1 MASNGAEDKLNRRAS
16 CSRSSTLII
25 RAKSAVFHTT
35 ESHTRS
41 FSPHEKKTLQ
51 PCASVPRTASGTPLQ
66 RAYNR
71 SVPPAAYLANKPQ
84 LSSSAAAN
92 LANGRC
98 QPTVLSKST
107 QISSADI
114 ISYRHNPGVLEPTV
128 NGYRPSCDL
137 DSLKLRS
144 RILARKRALSP
155 QLAPYPTCPCPPKAE
170 RVPDSQNNVAAQ
182 PAESITTTSMPTNQS
197 VPWTSDKLRDNS
209 KGFMRPTM
217 GKVPSCP
224 RQETT
229 QTRDSAKPLSPQ
241 TKSASYCRRG
251 DNGDGK
257 TQTKFTHYPS
267 NTVPL
272 QDRSSHHQDVSL
284 DQTWRLQDPHQFES
298 LLATDMEGH
307 SQRLGFCAAVHGA
320 LGAPHN
326 TSTERIRKVNSEV
339 EFTEAVRKF
348 TESRSALTPHPRNGT
363 VISFTT
369 GTPGSNVDPVQMGKA
384 MTTSPVSHIPAPAK
398 PSVPLCLTIKNQE
411 TEPSVSPVSM
421 ETSSAS
427 GLDSN
432 TTTAF
437 MAPLPHAGITQ
448 TQSPTQASATASS
461 TAGITE
467 TQSSTQASATA
478 GSGAGIT
485 PTQSSTQASATASS
499 TAGITETQSSTQAS
513 ATASSTAGITQT
525 QSSTQASATAGSG
538 AGITQTQ
545 SSTQASATAGSGAGI
560 TQTQSST
567 QASAT
572 AGSGAGITQ
581 TQSSTQASATAGS
594 GAGITLTQSSTQAS
608 ATAGSGA
615 SSFPE
620 NTEMGSESASGSS
633 QSQRPSV
640 TSVTTQISAIHLTKE
655 RSVLSLQR
663 GHSPSQSPP
672 YLGEEQQAES
682 PRLPSPQS
690 VAMQEDGD
698 RGEEDYPDDELEN
711 DCSGSDDDDDDD
723 EGSDCSS
730 MKDASS
736 TASIPVL
743 PNITDEEL
751 KPALI
756 PSLFPFTPPTLYFS
770 TADQRVEL
778 LPPEQRKLLKWKMS
792 TVTPNIVK
800 HTIARSHFKV
810 TKKSHDWLGCWG
822 HHMKSPGFKA
832 IREYQK
838 LNHFPGSFQIGR
850 KDRLWR
856 NLSRMQAQ
864 FGKREFSFFPRSFVL
879 PQDIKLLRKAWE
891 DSGSRQKWIIKPPAS
906 ARGIGI
912 QVIHKWSQMPCKR
925 PLLVQKYLHKPYLI
939 SGNKFDLRIYV
950 YVTSY
955 DPLRVYIFQDG
966 LVRFASCKYSSSMK
980 SLGNKFMHLTNYS
993 VNKKNTDYQSNDS
1006 DKACQGHK
1014 WALKALWHYLGCK
1027 GVNTT
1032 LIWEKI
1038 KDIVMKTIIASD
1050 PYVNTL
1056 VKLHL
1061 RSPYSCHELF
1071 GFDIML
1077 DENLKPWV
1085 LEVNISPSLHSNTAL
1100 DVAIKGQ
1107 MIRDVLNLAGFL
1119 LPQREE
1125 VLPSCSS
1132 AGSSASSLCGGTRER
1147 SRPEIST
1154 DEKVKRAFYLSQRFA
1169 DQVQSCSRLKSQ
1181 GTTGKFPRQEVDFFS
1196 SVLDVMTPEDVRVL
1210 AETEDE
1216 LSRKGEFERVFPSH
1230 CSSRYLRFFKQP
1242 RYLNILLN
1250 QWETKYGQ
1258 NRIEGV
1264 RVLRSLCQKGVHLG
1278 TTDPAH
1284 LWSKS
1289 TYVPKSDH
1297 PRQEPSRS
1305 SVVVSHRTRS
1315 QPDQEEYRFSQEVTT
1330 SSLPDLSLLGSS
1342 TSSPSLSPSLSL
1354 ATESTASLPPRDEE
1368 FEG

>member
-1 MASNGAEDKLNRRAS
+1 MASNGAEDKLNTRAS

-25 RAKSAVFHTT
+25 RAKSAVFHTAD
-35 ESHTRS
+35 SPTRP
-41 FSPHEKKTLQ
+41 FSSHEKKTLQ
-51 PCASVPRTASGTPLQ
+51 SCASVPRVTSDSIGQLNARVGQTQNNHLHTASGTPLQ

-71 SVPPAAYLANKPQ
+71 SVPAATYLANKPQ
-84 LSSSAAAN
+84 RPGSAAAN
-92 LANGRC
+92 LANGHSNGHY

-128 NGYRPSCDL
+128 NSYRPSCNL
-137 DSLKLRS
+137 ESLNLRS

-155 QLAPYPTCPCPPKAE
+155 QPAPYPTCPCPPKAE
-170 RVPDSQNNVAAQ
+170 RVPDSQNNAASQ
-182 PAESITTTSMPTNQS
+182 PAESTTTTSMPTNQS
-197 VPWTSDKLRDNS
+197 VPWTSGKLRDNS

-241 TKSASYCRRG
+241 TKSASYCRSG

-257 TQTKFTHYPS
+257 TQTKFTHHPP

-298 LLATDMEGH
+298 LMAADMEGH

-320 LGAPHN
+320 PGAPHN

-339 EFTEAVRKF
+339 EFTEAVRKL
-348 TESRSALTPHPRNGT
+348 TQSRSALTPHPRNGT
-363 VISFTT
+363 INSFTT
-369 GTPGSNVDPVQMGKA
+369 GTPGSNVDPVQIGKA
-384 MTTSPVSHIPAPAK
+384 MTNSPVISVSHSPAPAK
-398 PSVPLCLTIKNQE
+398 PSVPLCLTMRDQ
-411 TEPSVSPVSM
+411 PVSM

-432 TTTAF
+432 TTTNSSSTTAS
-437 MAPLPHAGITQ
+437 MAPLPHAGITPTQ
-448 TQSPTQASATASS
+448 SSTQASATVSSTAGITLTQSPTQASATASS
-461 TAGITE
+461 TAGITL
-467 TQSSTQASATA
+467 TQPYTRATA
-478 GSGAGIT
+478 TASSGAGIT
-485 PTQSSTQASATASS
+485 PTQSYTQDSATASS
-499 TAGITETQSSTQAS
+499 
-513 ATASSTAGITQT
+513 
-525 QSSTQASATAGSG
+525 
-538 AGITQTQ
+538 
-545 SSTQASATAGSGAGI
+545 
-560 TQTQSST
+560 
-567 QASAT
+567 
-572 AGSGAGITQ
+572 
-581 TQSSTQASATAGS
+581 
-594 GAGITLTQSSTQAS
+594 
-608 ATAGSGA
+608 GA
-615 SSFPE
+615 S
-620 NTEMGSESASGSS
+620 SESASGTS
-633 QSQRPSV
+633 QSQSPSV

-655 RSVLSLQR
+655 RSVLSLQGGYSSSR
-663 GHSPSQSPP
+663 SPLD
-672 YLGEEQQAES
+672 LGEEQQAES
-682 PRLPSPQS
+682 PQLSSPQS

-711 DCSGSDDDDDDD
+711 DCSGDDDD
-723 EGSDCSS
+723 GSDCSS
-730 MKDASS
+730 MNDASS

-751 KPALI
+751 MSPELEDEGELKPALV
-756 PSLFPFTPPTLYFS
+756 PSMFPLIPPTLYFS
-770 TADQRVEL
+770 TANQRVEP

-856 NLSRMQAQ
+856 NLSKMQAQ

-950 YVTSY
+950 YVTCY

-993 VNKKNTDYQSNDS
+993 VNKRNSDYQSNDS

-1085 LEVNISPSLHSNTAL
+1085 LEVNISPSLHSSTAL

-1125 VLPSCSS
+1125 VLPSAS
-1132 AGSSASSLCGGTRER
+1132 SSASSLCGGTRER

-1196 SVLDVMTPEDVRVL
+1196 SILDVLTPEDVRVL

-1216 LSRKGEFERVFPSH
+1216 LSRKGEFERVFPSNG
-1230 CSSRYLRFFKQP
+1230 SSRYLRFFKQP

-1258 NRIEGV
+1258 NRREGV
-1264 RVLRSLCQKGVHLG
+1264 CVLRSLCQKGVHLG

-1305 SVVVSHRTRS
+1305 SVVVSHRTRP
-1315 QPDQEEYRFSQEVTT
+1315 QPDQEEYCFSQEVTT
-1330 SSLPDLSLLGSS
+1330 SLLGSS
-1342 TSSPSLSPSLSL
+1342 SPSL
-1354 ATESTASLPPRDEE
+1354 ATESTASVPPRDEE